1 MSLAL
6 NSYSWAPSDFS
17 FQPYGISNLYPSAG
31 PISENTNIMV
41 TGKGFDNEMKAFAR
55 CKFGTDDNYV
65 VVEAQVLDNE
75 HLICK
80 SPPEGISLPDDADE
94 AISMPF
100 SVAFQEDIYYPYTEG
115 PQKFRLYRHPALVDV
130 YPTETQVGKLTE
142 VYVYADESDGFW

>member
-1 MSLAL
+1 M
-6 NSYSWAPSDFS
+6 
-17 FQPYGISNLYPSAG
+17 
-31 PISENTNIMV
+31 
-41 TGKGFDNEMKAFAR
+41 
-55 CKFGTDDNYV
+55 
-65 VVEAQVLDNE
+65 LDNE

-94 AISMPF
+94 ALSMPF